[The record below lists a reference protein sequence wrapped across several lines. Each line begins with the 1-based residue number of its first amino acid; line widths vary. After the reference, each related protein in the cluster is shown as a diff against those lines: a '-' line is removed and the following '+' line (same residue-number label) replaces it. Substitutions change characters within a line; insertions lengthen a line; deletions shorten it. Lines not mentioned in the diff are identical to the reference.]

1 MDDEVFFE
9 ETLKE
14 LGTVYFLEKLNRI
27 PLSFLPIQLLGDDMR
42 LIVVFQ
48 MLVMATQVIS
58 EEAQTFLVKVNLIMV
73 CSASRGKGY

>member
-1 MDDEVFFE
+1 MDDEIFFE

-27 PLSFLPIQLLGDDMR
+27 PFSFFPIQLLGDDMR

-58 EEAQTFLVKVNLIMV
+58 EEAQTFLAKVNLIMV
-73 CSASRGKGY
+73 CSASRWKGY